1 MTGGAVPRTVDAV
14 ERVVSRAQTADDL
27 LESLS
32 TEVAKAVP
40 YDGAMWFGVD
50 PSTMLAVAPA
60 RFEHMDG
67 FYCQPFW
74 DGEFY
79 EQDANLF
86 CDLARRPV
94 PAATL
99 RSSTGDRPLPSARYR
114 TFIQPQGF
122 EDELRAVFRTGTTT
136 WGVASLFR
144 EPGRTPFDDSDVALF
159 SAISGSVA
167 AALRRQAA
175 VAPTAAALSYEP
187 GLLLF
192 DGEGTV
198 VSANAAAT
206 GWLTEIYGA
215 GNHPDW
221 IEVFSERAVPD
232 IEAAVP

>member
-14 ERVVSRAQTADDL
+14 ERVVSRAQTSDEL
-27 LESLS
+27 LEALS
-32 TEVAKAVP
+32 IEVAKAVP

-74 DGEFY
+74 DGEFH

-86 CDLARRPV
+86 CDLARQPV

-99 RSSTGDRPLPSARYR
+99 RSSTGDRPLRSARYR
-114 TFIQPQGF
+114 TFIQPQGY
-122 EDELRAVFRTGTTT
+122 EDELRSVFRTGATT

-144 EPGRTPFDDSDVALF
+144 EPGRVAFDDDDVAIF
-159 SAISGSVA
+159 AAISGTVA
-167 AALRRQAA
+167 AGLRRQAA
-175 VAPTAAALSYEP
+175 VTPPAMLPGEP

-192 DGEGTV
+192 DGDGTV
-198 VSANAAAT
+198 VSANSA
-206 GWLTEIYGA
+206 
-215 GNHPDW
+215 
-221 IEVFSERAVPD
+221 
-232 IEAAVP
+232 